1 MEIRILG
8 HNMKV
13 DAPLEEYARKKLE
26 RLDHYLPNIA
36 DVRVELSQE
45 HTRYGD
51 NLSVAQITL
60 RHERGA
66 ILRAQESLQGDS
78 EAALN
83 AALDKIHRQIERFKG
98 KRSRKGREKF
108 TATLEEVNAAEIIPG
123 SELANE
129 ATDTDELNAVIVRR
143 KDVSVI
149 PMNEDEAIQ
158 QMELLGHTFFMFMN
172 SDTNSINVIYKRRIG
187 GYGVLVPQLG

>member
-1 MEIRILG
+1 
-8 HNMKV
+8 MKV